1 MAYEILH
8 PREGFPAGIRGVLF
22 DMDGVILDT
31 EKLYARFWAA
41 GCECYGYHMTY
52 QQALGMRSLNAQAG
66 QAYLSS
72 LFGPEISY
80 PQVRAKRIEL
90 MDAYVEENGVEAKPG
105 IVQLLDHLAN
115 RSIPYAITTASPLD
129 RIANHLGRLGLYERF
144 PYICTAHAVAHGKP
158 APDIYLLGAKTIG
171 VPAERCLA
179 LEDSYTGLL
188 SAHRAGCLASIVPDL
203 DQPSGD
209 ILAIAYAKLDSL
221 ADVIDLLEER

>member
-22 DMDGVILDT
+22 DMDGVILDS

-41 GCECYGYHMTY
+41 GCESFGYSMTY

-72 LFGPEISY
+72 LFGPDISY

-105 IVQLLDHLAN
+105 VFQLLDYLAS
-115 RSIPYAITTASPLD
+115 RAIPYAITTASPLD
-129 RIANHLGRLGLYERF
+129 RIANHLGRLGLYQRF
-144 PYICTAHAVAHGKP
+144 PHICTAHAVAQGKP

-171 VPAERCLA
+171 LPPESCLA

-203 DQPSGD
+203 DQPGPE
-209 ILAIAYAKLDSL
+209 ILDIAYAKLDSL
-221 ADVIDLLEER
+221 TDVIDLMEDK